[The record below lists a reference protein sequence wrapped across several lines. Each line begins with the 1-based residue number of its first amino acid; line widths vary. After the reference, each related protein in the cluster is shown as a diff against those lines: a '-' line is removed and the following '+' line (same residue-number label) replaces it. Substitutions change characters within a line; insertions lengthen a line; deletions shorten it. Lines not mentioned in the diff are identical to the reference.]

1 MKHVPLVSEAST
13 ITLEFTPLEFE
24 TVLDGLRKQGSG
36 KLEFTPLEFETDNE
50 KPGILH
56 ARLEFT
62 PLEFETVLESAA
74 SGITQ
79 N

>member
-1 MKHVPLVSEAST
+1 MIRIYSVGVWNRA
-13 ITLEFTPLEFE
+13 
-24 TVLDGLRKQGSG
+24 RKCGQWDNS